1 MTLLLTG
8 LTAAPAQVCGG
19 IRLVPLLQGAPC
31 LDVRLERKPF
41 DADLTVVQTSEKI
54 AYWAFVPHG
63 LVLHW
68 DIENEEVEVAQGS
81 QLLRADSKKSK
92 YGWGKVQILHRM
104 ARRVDKK
111 ALRFLPLHTALE
123 GFLALHFGGPN
134 LKWPEYS
141 GFALSHGLGSR
152 TEWVHPGGSI
162 YGFEQ
167 ALRTFEIYQG
177 QVGVMIY
184 VVGALASVSVFPS
197 PQDYRR
203 LHSTLLEDVYGEL
216 IWQYALMHTQAQ
228 RLENLPRVENAKTLA
243 DLRAALN
250 LARTEEAQFSLE
262 VMSGDLIGRE
272 LRLEKVYAPGNLLL
286 ERFITDLNP
295 DLPNHIGERLTRE
308 NGEVLY
314 LKTFLLSSVQVRRA
328 RLLLNLAVQDW
339 HLERAAAALK
349 LSLKQLVL
357 EFETLGFGYLL
368 KPHVLEAAH
377 RR

>member
-1 MTLLLTG
+1 MTLFLTG
-8 LTAAPAQVCGG
+8 LTAAPAQTCGG
-19 IRLVPLLQGAPC
+19 IRLVPLLRDAPC
-31 LDVRLERKPF
+31 MDVRLERQPF
-41 DADLTVVQTSEKI
+41 DADLTVVELNDKM

-68 DIENEEVEVAQGS
+68 ADEGEEVEVAQGS
-81 QLLRADSKKSK
+81 QLLRADGKKSK
-92 YGWGKVQILHRM
+92 YGWGKIQVLQRM

-134 LKWPEYS
+134 FKWPEYS

-152 TEWVHPGGSI
+152 FEWTHPGGSI

-184 VVGALASVSVFPS
+184 VAGALASVSIFPS
-197 PQDYRR
+197 PKDYRR
-203 LHSTLLEDVYGEL
+203 LHAALLEDVYGEL
-216 IWQYALMHTQAQ
+216 IWQYALAHPQTQ

-243 DLRAALN
+243 DLRNALN
-250 LARTEEAQFSLE
+250 LARAEEAQFSLE
-262 VMSGDLIGRE
+262 GMSGDLIGRE
-272 LRLEKVYAPGNLLL
+272 VRLEQVYAPGDLSL
-286 ERFITDLNP
+286 ERFLTDLEP

-314 LKTFLLSSVQVRRA
+314 LKTFLLSNKQSRHA
-328 RLLLNLAVQDW
+328 RLLSSLAAQDW
-339 HLERAAAALK
+339 HLERTAANLQ

>member
-19 IRLVPLLQGAPC
+19 IRLVPLLRGALC
-31 LDVRLERKPF
+31 ADVRLERQPF
-41 DADLTVVQTSEKI
+41 DADLTVVQTSEKM

-68 DIENEEVEVAQGS
+68 ADEGEEVEVAQGS
-81 QLLRADSKKSK
+81 QLRRADGKKSK
-92 YGWGKVQILHRM
+92 YSWGKVQILHRM

-152 TEWVHPGGSI
+152 REWTHPGGSI

-184 VVGALASVSVFPS
+184 VAGALASVSVFPS

-203 LHSTLLEDVYGEL
+203 LHSALLEDVYGEL
-216 IWQYALMHTQAQ
+216 IWQYALLHPQTQ
-228 RLENLPRVENAKTLA
+228 RLENLPRVENAKTLP

-250 LARTEEAQFSLE
+250 QARAEEAQFSLE
-262 VMSGDLIGRE
+262 VMSGDLIGRD

-295 DLPNHIGERLTRE
+295 DSPNFIGERLTRE

-328 RLLLNLAVQDW
+328 RLLSSLAAQDW
-339 HLERAAAALK
+339 HLERTAVTLQ
-349 LSLKQLVL
+349 LSFKQLVL

-368 KPHVLEAAH
+368 KPHLLEAAH

>member
-1 MTLLLTG
+1 MTLKLTG

-19 IRLVPLLQGAPC
+19 IRLVPLLRDQPC
-31 LDVRLERKPF
+31 LDVRLERQPF
-41 DADLTVVQTSEKI
+41 DADLTVVKTGEKM

-68 DIENEEVEVAQGS
+68 ADDGEEVEVVQGS
-81 QLLRADSKKSK
+81 QLLRADGKKSK
-92 YGWGKVQILHRM
+92 YSWGKVQSLHRM

-134 LKWPEYS
+134 FKWPEYS

-152 TEWVHPGGSI
+152 SEWTHPGGSL

-184 VVGALASVSVFPS
+184 VAGALASVSVFPS
-197 PQDYRR
+197 AQDYRR
-203 LHSTLLEDVYGEL
+203 LHAALLEDVYGEL
-216 IWQYALMHTQAQ
+216 IWQYALMFPQTQ

-250 LARTEEAQFSLE
+250 LAKAEEAQFSLE
-262 VMSGDLIGRE
+262 VMSGDLIGRD
-272 LRLEKVYAPGNLLL
+272 LRLEKVYAPGELLL
-286 ERFITDLNP
+286 ERFLTDLNP

-308 NGEVLY
+308 GDEVLY
-314 LKTFLLSSVQVRRA
+314 LKTFLLSSVQTRRA
-328 RLLLNLAVQDW
+328 RLLSSLAAQDW
-339 HLERAAAALK
+339 HLERTATSLK

-368 KPHVLEAAH
+368 KAHVLEAAH